1 MRVTDRG
8 GQLAFPLRLE
18 GLKHFEN
25 FHTGANTELVSRLE
39 ALVAARGTLGYWL
52 WGQAGR
58 GRSHL
63 LQASCQ
69 HAEQLG
75 YRAAYLPLD
84 LLPRDSLILDG
95 LETDLLA
102 VDDVDGWLGDEA
114 LEANL
119 MALYQKCL
127 DTGASLIFSAE
138 ISAQRCNFALA
149 DLGSRLRA
157 LAGFEV
163 LAPDD
168 EGLKAVLADTAARQ
182 GLELTP
188 GVLDYWLHRSARSLP
203 ALLAQL
209 EHLDARALAE
219 QRRVT
224 IPLIKEVLAL

>member
-1 MRVTDRG
+1 MTDRG
-8 GQLAFPLRLE
+8 GQLAFPLKLE
-18 GLKHFEN
+18 GLKHFDN
-25 FHTGANTELVSRLE
+25 FHTGANMELVARLE
-39 ALVAARGTLGYWL
+39 ALVAAAGTLGYWL

-69 HAEQLG
+69 HAEHRG
-75 YRAAYLPLD
+75 YRAIYVPLELLPLD
-84 LLPRDSLILDG
+84 PLVLDG
-95 LETDLLA
+95 LEADLFA
-102 VDDVDGWLGDEA
+102 VDDVDVWLGDEV
-114 LEANL
+114 LETNL
-119 MALYQKCL
+119 MALYQRCL
-127 DTGASLIFSAE
+127 ETGARLLLSAE
-138 ISAQRCNFALA
+138 VSAQRSDFALA
-149 DLGSRLRA
+149 DLASRLRA

-168 EGLKAVLADTAARQ
+168 EGLKVVLAGAAARQ

-203 ALLAQL
+203 TLLDQL
-209 EHLDARALAE
+209 ETLDARALAE